1 MFSKL
6 RKLAILSILFLY
18 FLLIHQSFQ
27 FVFYHSVENST
38 CHVVS
43 YVSQNPVDRFSLCLN
58 LLPVV
63 LFQLCFHHIFFL
75 VLSWISNASST
86 SPLNIIVPQGS
97 NCSHC
102 TYAPWGNFHSHG
114 FSGCLNA
121 YNSFSSAVLS
131 PTGCLKFSIYNVE
144 HKHFL
149 QTWSLL

>member
-6 RKLAILSILFLY
+6 TNLAILSLLFLY
-18 FLLIHQSFQ
+18 FLFIHQSFQ
-27 FVFYHSVENST
+27 FVFYHSAENRIVFVLISFL
-38 CHVVS
+38 VI
-43 YVSQNPVDRFSLCLN
+43 
-58 LLPVV
+58 

-75 VLSWISNASST
+75 FLSWISNASST
-86 SPLNIIVPQGS
+86 SPLNIVVPQDS
-97 NCSHC
+97 NYSHC
-102 TYAPWGNFHSHG
+102 TYVPWGNCHSHG

-131 PTGCLKFSIYNVE
+131 PTGCLKLSIYNVE